1 MVLPLQKLIHV
12 SPKSDRDS
20 DSSDFEGNGTET
32 LKPSRIRRPK
42 KKRGTS
48 MKSLLSR
55 SISLNPSQTNSGGQL
70 PTSAD
75 SKDPARKSATRKSTR
90 STTAPVSHVR
100 TLQRYH
106 GGPNEE
112 RIQFMEEHSAL
123 ASKGLGVAVEQVSIF
138 LTSDN
143 SVISFFESSAED
155 IELPIIDRLSSPETI
170 LRRCSDAS
178 MLVQVSLQ
186 YLWSSRREFKLSI
199 MQSIIDAIIDLAI
212 PVATAYQDAIGELEL
227 DVLTRSELKHTT
239 ALYVL
244 TSEISQFKSNISPI
258 VNLVNSLRDHKSE
271 PITTTSM
278 SGKLG
283 KAGSSGVT
291 ISKMTHTYLGD
302 VEDHCILITQG
313 LDQMRRAADNMIDL
327 IFNTHSRLKI
337 HRQFSPASDILKMYR
352 CKPE

>member
-12 SPKSDRDS
+12 SSKSDRDS
-20 DSSDFEGNGTET
+20 DSSDFESNGTEA
-32 LKPSRIRRPK
+32 LKPSTMRRPK

-48 MKSLLSR
+48 TKSLLSR
-55 SISLNPSQTNSGGQL
+55 SINLNPSHRNSGRQL

-75 SKDPARKSATRKSTR
+75 SNDPATRSATRQSTC
-90 STTAPVSHVR
+90 STTASISHVR

-178 MLVQVSLQ
+178 MLVQVSL
-186 YLWSSRREFKLSI
+186 FT
-199 MQSIIDAIIDLAI
+199 I
-212 PVATAYQDAIGELEL
+212 PV
-227 DVLTRSELKHTT
+227 V
-239 ALYVL
+239 
-244 TSEISQFKSNISPI
+244 F
-258 VNLVNSLRDHKSE
+258 
-271 PITTTSM
+271 
-278 SGKLG
+278 
-283 KAGSSGVT
+283 
-291 ISKMTHTYLGD
+291 
-302 VEDHCILITQG
+302 
-313 LDQMRRAADNMIDL
+313 
-327 IFNTHSRLKI
+327 
-337 HRQFSPASDILKMYR
+337 
-352 CKPE
+352 